1 MSLSLQPISSV
12 KSAHSFPGAK
22 FYHLGWVLH
31 NWNDEKS
38 KDILLQIKS
47 AMTAQSVIL
56 INDMI
61 LPETGVP
68 SFSSTLDLVMLGAC
82 GSRERTMKEWTQI
95 LEEVGLVVKDSIV
108 YDRDLCH
115 GIIAATLG

>member
-1 MSLSLQPISSV
+1 
-12 KSAHSFPGAK
+12 
-22 FYHLGWVLH
+22 
-31 NWNDEKS
+31 
-38 KDILLQIKS
+38 
-47 AMTAQSVIL
+47 MTAQSVIL

-68 SFSSTLDLVMLGAC
+68 AFSSTLDLVMLGAC

-95 LEEVGLVVKDSIV
+95 LGEVGLVVSDSIV

-115 GIIAATLG
+115 GIIAATLS